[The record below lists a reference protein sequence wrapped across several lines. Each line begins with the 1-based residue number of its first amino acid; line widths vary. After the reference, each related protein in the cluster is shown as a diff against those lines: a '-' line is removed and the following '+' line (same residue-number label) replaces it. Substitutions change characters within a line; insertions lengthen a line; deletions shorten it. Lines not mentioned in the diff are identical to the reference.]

1 MGNKNSPWNNNGFLL
16 LGSRSWL
23 LLVQL
28 VVVYLQRLL
37 ISNVCL
43 LSRAASA
50 GHRSPSARWGS
61 APLPGV
67 EAEKRCAA
75 LGSCSRQGVP
85 AASCALGCQGRIW
98 KRKSSRKSWPGCW
111 LLLYWTW
118 WTFSPGPSQLA
129 SAPLSCALPTPQ
141 GFSPHT
147 VCPKFLSDWV
157 ICLLLL
163 RLSFIIALSLHQP
176 FQELLVFNVVAVLP
190 CLHWKCVRI
199 INFSVEVMNEI
210 LPRWR
215 EIFFTQVNFDNWFMH
230 MDICTPPCHL
240 LPKLQ

>member
-50 GHRSPSARWGS
+50 GHRSPRARWGS

-85 AASCALGCQGRIW
+85 TACCALGCQGRVLEE
-98 KRKSSRKSWPGCW
+98 KLFKNELAR
-111 LLLYWTW
+111 LLVTSLLDLVDLLT
-118 WTFSPGPSQLA
+118 WTFSTCFSSPFLCSAYPSRLFPSHSMSQV
-129 SAPLSCALPTPQ
+129 PLWLGDLPVAAQT
-141 GFSPHT
+141 
-147 VCPKFLSDWV
+147 FLHH
-157 ICLLLL
+157 CLV
-163 RLSFIIALSLHQP
+163 STSALSRTSG
-176 FQELLVFNVVAVLP
+176 V
-190 CLHWKCVRI
+190 
-199 INFSVEVMNEI
+199 
-210 LPRWR
+210 
-215 EIFFTQVNFDNWFMH
+215 
-230 MDICTPPCHL
+230 
-240 LPKLQ
+240 